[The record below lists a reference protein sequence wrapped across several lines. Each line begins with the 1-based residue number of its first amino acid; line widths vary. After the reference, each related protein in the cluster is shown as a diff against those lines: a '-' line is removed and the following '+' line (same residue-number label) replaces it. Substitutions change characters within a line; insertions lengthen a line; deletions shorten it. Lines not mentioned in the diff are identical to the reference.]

1 MICRD
6 DEIVR
11 PLRKRWDKCNRL
23 VVGSNPTRGVS
34 KSLKL
39 EFSSFRFFVFIFRYV
54 FLECR
59 CKHFTCIMSYGDI
72 ITIEPDKR
80 GGKPCIRRMRIT
92 VYDVLGWL
100 ASGMSMTE
108 IIDDFPELTET
119 DIRLSRVCGPRSS
132 FSCFGECRLKLLFD
146 QIRRVGLLFCH

>member
-39 EFSSFRFFVFIFRYV
+39 EFSSFRFFVFV
-54 FLECR
+54 A
-59 CKHFTCIMSYGDI
+59 
-72 ITIEPDKR
+72 
-80 GGKPCIRRMRIT
+80 
-92 VYDVLGWL
+92 L
-100 ASGMSMTE
+100 AKEDSDSASE
-108 IIDDFPELTET
+108 
-119 DIRLSRVCGPRSS
+119 SS
-132 FSCFGECRLKLLFD
+132 FVN
-146 QIRRVGLLFCH
+146 RVFFAAVYLGLAG